1 MLITA
6 FSHFWPEG
14 HREPRKEVG
23 FLSPAQDLVG
33 FESEI
38 LRSWLQR
45 VNPLGYFLVYEFVNQ
60 LILSTDAFQNQYDG

>member
-6 FSHFWPEG
+6 FLHFWPEG
-14 HREPRKEVG
+14 HREPRNEVG
-23 FLSPAQDLVG
+23 FLSLAQHLVG
-33 FESEI
+33 FEPEI

-45 VNPLGYFLVYEFVNQ
+45 VNPLGYFLVHEFVNQ